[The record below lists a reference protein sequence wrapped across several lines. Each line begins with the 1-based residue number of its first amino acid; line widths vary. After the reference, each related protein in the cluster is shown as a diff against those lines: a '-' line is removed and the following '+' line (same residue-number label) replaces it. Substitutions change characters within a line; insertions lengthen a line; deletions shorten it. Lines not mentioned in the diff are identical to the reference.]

1 MTTNSRQEVHAE
13 MRICDEIVSR
23 KLVSRREEEISDY
36 ENENENENENAVII
50 FENKKKQKPK
60 KKKT

>member
-36 ENENENENENAVII
+36 ENENENAVII